1 MRLAAELPLTA
12 DGLMREGLLTL
23 VGLLTLK
30 ALAPV
35 MPDTAAN
42 RGGEICAAVASSV
55 NGMEASVAVRTSAEE
70 AINLAPE
77 RLNGERA

>member
-23 VGLLTLK
+23 K

-35 MPDTAAN
+35 IPDTAAN
-42 RGGEICAAVASSV
+42 RGGDICAADASSA
-55 NGMEASVAVRTSAEE
+55 NGMEASVAVRTSAEA
-70 AINLAPE
+70 AISLAPE
-77 RLNGERA
+77 RLNDRRA